1 MEADARFEQLLAEDL
16 SPGVRAFLVA
26 SENAAAGNMEAAE
39 AAFAQ
44 AVLLAP
50 AFALARYQLGLL
62 QFSSGRAAVAL
73 LTWQPLLELAEADPL
88 PHFVRGFAALAQDD
102 FAQALAHYRAGLA
115 RDNPN
120 PAVAADVLKVV
131 EQVEALLASPA
142 AKPESGEQPATSH
155 VLLAGYSRG
164 LH

>member
-1 MEADARFEQLLAEDL
+1 METDGRFEQLMAEDL

-26 SENAAAGNMEAAE
+26 SEHAAAGNMEAAE

-73 LTWQPLLELAEADPL
+73 LTWQPLLELAEPDPL

-102 FAQALAHYRAGLA
+102 FAQALAQYRAGLA

-120 PAVAADVLKVV
+120 QAVAADVMKVV
-131 EQVEALLASPA
+131 EQVEALLASRTAGDSAAQEAPA
-142 AKPESGEQPATSH
+142 SH
-155 VLLAGYSRG
+155 VLLQGYSR